1 MTTRIRQ
8 RYAIIIG
15 AALTLSVLIIG
26 LSLYG
31 AGQLNPAPAASDKLA
46 VAATIFPLADIA
58 RNIGGDYVNVTLI
71 IPPGASEHAS
81 DLSPRQLQSLAQA
94 QAIFQIGHGLDTALT
109 ARIAA
114 ATKTAELVTV
124 DRGISLGEFSLSG
137 EDEHDHDSGIDP
149 HYWLTVPNAKLIA
162 QTISQTLQ
170 ELDPANATHYSLQ
183 TTNYLAELDALEQEL
198 QTLARA
204 ASTKEFIAMHNAWS
218 YLADHYGLQLVG
230 TYEPTE
236 GRQPSLQD
244 IQVLQKLIAQ
254 HSIKTFYAEPQKQSA
269 GATRLLAQDLGL
281 TIQVLDPVGGLPPYD
296 SYITLMRENLRA
308 LAAAD

>member
-1 MTTRIRQ
+1 
-8 RYAIIIG
+8 
-15 AALTLSVLIIG
+15 
-26 LSLYG
+26 
-31 AGQLNPAPAASDKLA
+31 
-46 VAATIFPLADIA
+46 
-58 RNIGGDYVNVTLI
+58 
-71 IPPGASEHAS
+71 
-81 DLSPRQLQSLAQA
+81 
-94 QAIFQIGHGLDTALT
+94 
-109 ARIAA
+109 
-114 ATKTAELVTV
+114 
-124 DRGISLGEFSLSG
+124 
-137 EDEHDHDSGIDP
+137 
-149 HYWLTVPNAKLIA
+149 
-162 QTISQTLQ
+162 
-170 ELDPANATHYSLQ
+170 
-183 TTNYLAELDALEQEL
+183 
-198 QTLARA
+198 
-204 ASTKEFIAMHNAWS
+204 MHNAWS

>member
-183 TTNYLAELDALEQEL
+183 TTNYKLSCR
-198 QTLARA
+198 ARCSRA
-204 ASTKEFIAMHNAWS
+204 RITNTGPRCLHQRIYRHA
-218 YLADHYGLQLVG
+218 QRLVIF
-230 TYEPTE
+230 
-236 GRQPSLQD
+236 GRSLRT
-244 IQVLQKLIAQ
+244 A
-254 HSIKTFYAEPQKQSA
+254 
-269 GATRLLAQDLGL
+269 
-281 TIQVLDPVGGLPPYD
+281 VG
-296 SYITLMRENLRA
+296 RNV
-308 LAAAD
+308 